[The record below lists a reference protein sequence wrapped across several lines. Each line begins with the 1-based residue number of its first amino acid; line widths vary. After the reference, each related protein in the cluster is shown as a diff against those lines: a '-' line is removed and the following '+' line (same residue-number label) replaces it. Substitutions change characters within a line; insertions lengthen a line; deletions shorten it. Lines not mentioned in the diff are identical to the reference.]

1 MLIILS
7 GPSGVGKDA
16 VLTRMKE
23 TGYDIEYITTT
34 TTRTQRPGEQ
44 NGRDYHFVPGERF
57 QEMIQGNELLEWAN
71 VYGNWYGVPKTPV
84 REALNKGR
92 DVIIKVDI
100 QGATTIKQKVP
111 PAIMIF
117 LMPPSIEE
125 LIKRLEQRQTET
137 PFDLSLRIKTAEAE
151 IEQLPQF
158 DYAVLNR
165 QGEIDRA
172 VSQIE
177 AIIAAEKC
185 RVKSHPIKL

>member
-16 VLTRMKE
+16 VLIRMKE

-117 LMPPSIEE
+117 LMPPSIGE

-137 PFDLSLRIKTAEAE
+137 PFDLSLRIKAAEAE